1 MKPKLFQF
9 ASYPDP
15 LWVAGGLCANPECE
29 CGDVFIDL
37 VENDEARPYNLGRTI
52 LSMRFD
58 TATWEDSQSPARPA
72 SLDCL
77 ARDFVREYPA
87 AERAAWHAEVVQKRH
102 GVRRMRE
109 YRLDPRA
116 VETGKLIAFVDIV
129 SERGSI
135 WSGGSTVTFG
145 LVHDG
150 VEYLVADLYCPNPD
164 CDCGDCY
171 LAFFR
176 ETPSPRARNAPS
188 LEHCFLTTLS
198 LDGRIKSV
206 ECQRGTKGEALAVLK
221 AWRDGPDFA
230 RDLEDFQ
237 WQDWKVKQIAKRSYS
252 GRSQADPAEDRQ
264 SPPVERLSSAGRVGR
279 NEPCPCGSGKKYKK
293 CCGKAAG

>member
-1 MKPKLFQF
+1 
-9 ASYPDP
+9 
-15 LWVAGGLCANPECE
+15 
-29 CGDVFIDL
+29 
-37 VENDEARPYNLGRTI
+37 
-52 LSMRFD
+52 
-58 TATWEDSQSPARPA
+58 
-72 SLDCL
+72 
-77 ARDFVREYPA
+77 
-87 AERAAWHAEVVQKRH
+87 
-102 GVRRMRE
+102 MRE

-237 WQDWKVKQIAKRSYS
+237 WRDWKVKQIAKRSYS